1 MGSMTATNT
10 VDTSAT
16 TVEATATTVDET
28 TVDTTA
34 ATAADTTETTIVS
47 TTTAFD
53 ARAIARRMLEAGK
66 GDVQRLSMEIAKV
79 AVQGNYTTS
88 ELSELLDVVNDLE
101 ANGEL
106 KQLTNLSDTDTKV
119 AGKLTRHYLAGS
131 ISRGLDEQYNALR
144 VELCD
149 DSNGHGVYLEGGPL
163 GHAGFGL
170 GVVSKETKDGKT
182 TVKRTGA
189 GVYLRAD
196 HVMGSSTVSAAVIG

>member
-1 MGSMTATNT
+1 MTATNT
-10 VDTSAT
+10 VDAAAT
-16 TVEATATTVDET
+16 TVEAT

-34 ATAADTTETTIVS
+34 APAADTTETTIVS

-53 ARAIARRMLEAGK
+53 ADATARRMLEAGK

-79 AVQGNYTTS
+79 AVQGNHTIS
-88 ELSELLDVVNDLE
+88 ELSELLQVINDLE
-101 ANGEL
+101 ANGEF
-106 KQLTNLSDTDTKV
+106 KQLTGLSDTDTKV

-189 GVYLRAD
+189 GVYFRAD
-196 HVMGSSTVSAAVIG
+196 HIMSSAVVADSRSVA

>member
-10 VDTSAT
+10 VDAAAT
-16 TVEATATTVDET
+16 TVEAT

-34 ATAADTTETTIVS
+34 APAADTTETTIVS

-53 ARAIARRMLEAGK
+53 ADATARRMLEAGK

-79 AVQGNYTTS
+79 AVQGNHTIS
-88 ELSELLDVVNDLE
+88 ELSELLQVINDLE
-101 ANGEL
+101 ANGEF
-106 KQLTNLSDTDTKV
+106 KQLTGLSDTDTKV

-189 GVYLRAD
+189 GVYFRAD
-196 HVMGSSTVSAAVIG
+196 HVMGSAVVADSRSVA